1 MADKENQDGNQSVNS
16 DGTHPQDVSGQIET
30 PADST
35 STRQS
40 LPDRPMDA
48 MDRLDQKGAFN
59 PLNVFRKA
67 NENPTDSQS
76 SATPVGMKKSY
87 GMTGSQIYS
96 AVTFVLSFV
105 FAFGDDGFNFWGFVF
120 LFAFFW
126 LIAIPFRVLGW
137 FSFRMN
143 SRACAVCGNRIK
155 NGKTTC
161 SSCGTDFSIR

>member
-1 MADKENQDGNQSVNS
+1 MADKENHDENQSANP
-16 DGTHPQDVSGQIET
+16 DGPHPQDASGQTET
-30 PADST
+30 HIDASPA
-35 STRQS
+35 RES

-48 MDRLDQKGAFN
+48 MDRLDQQGAFN
-59 PLNVFRKA
+59 PLNVFREA
-67 NENPTDSQS
+67 NENPTDSPP
-76 SATPVGMKKSY
+76 SATPVGVKKSY
-87 GMTGSQIYS
+87 AMTGSQIYS